1 VQPDAEF
8 PAPSE
13 AGADESAPP
22 PAAAAPRSAQA
33 LLEALS
39 DVVFELDGRG
49 RWVSVND
56 SVLSLLGFSP
66 DELVGRPFVERV
78 AKEQHETAQRLVRRA
93 FKSGRSGAYVLSLTT
108 KQGETLSARLSIAP
122 LRGAKGHVVGLAASL
137 SDVSSLLARKRR
149 EARAARRRAT
159 TALADGAVH
168 AYSQCLTAMMG
179 NADLALLKVGDKQ
192 SCRRHLKS
200 VMRAALRA
208 RDLSEQLQSYA
219 GRRPYA
225 FEEEELA
232 SVVRQVEPLV
242 RQVLPSGVELHVSLP
257 QRSLYAQMNAAQFN
271 QALLTLMVRAGRAIG
286 DELGLIKLDV
296 SERVIPAREAAT
308 LQIPPG
314 PTAVFEITDTG
325 TAIAEDH
332 LDRIFEPFG
341 DERGSRGTGLELAAV
356 EGILERH
363 QGRAVVR
370 STPEQGTTFTLYL
383 PIRDPAT
390 PGSDDEAPSAA
401 TCVRVPEIRRVAI
414 VDDDAIVRDT
424 MVAMLRAFDIET
436 VVPASPESALEVLSV
451 EAPRIDA
458 LVTDVSMPGMTG
470 PELTI
475 ALRAV
480 HPDLPVLLI
489 SGHTD
494 VALEEICEQT
504 HAVGFLPKPFT
515 ACQLM
520 AALRALMVLPRRG
533 RSHADHRAL
542 VPHSFGPLQS

>member
-1 VQPDAEF
+1 MECDAEI
-8 PAPSE
+8 PSPNE
-13 AGADESAPP
+13 AGADDSAPP
-22 PAAAAPRSAQA
+22 SAAAPRSADA

-39 DVVFELDGRG
+39 DVVFELDGHG
-49 RWVSVND
+49 RWVSVNPG
-56 SVLSLLGFSP
+56 VLSLLGFSP

-78 AKEQHETAQRLVRRA
+78 AKEQHETAQRLLERA
-93 FKSGRSGAYVLSLTT
+93 LKSGRSGAYVLSLAT
-108 KQGETLSARLSIAP
+108 KQGETLSARLALAP
-122 LRGAKGHVVGLAASL
+122 LRDAEGQVVGLAASL

-149 EARAARRRAT
+149 EARATRRRAT
-159 TALADGAVH
+159 AALADGTAH
-168 AYSQCLTAMMG
+168 AYSQYLTAMMG
-179 NADLALLKVGDKQ
+179 NADLALLKVGDKKA
-192 SCRRHLKS
+192 CRRHLRS
-200 VMRAALRA
+200 VMHAALRA

-219 GRRPYA
+219 GRRTSA

-232 SVVRQVEPLV
+232 SVVRRVEPLV

-257 QRSLYAQMNAAQFN
+257 QRSLYAQMNAAQFS

-296 SERVIPAREAAT
+296 SERDIRAREAAT
-308 LQIPPG
+308 LQIPRG
-314 PTAVFEITDTG
+314 PTAVFELTDSG
-325 TAIAEDH
+325 TAIAEDQ
-332 LDRIFEPFG
+332 LDRIFEPFS

-363 QGRAVVR
+363 QGRAQVR
-370 STPEQGTTFTLYL
+370 STPGQGTTFTLYL
-383 PIRDPAT
+383 PILDPEA
-390 PGSDDEAPSAA
+390 PGSGEAAPSAA
-401 TCVRVPEIRRVAI
+401 PSVRVPEIRRVAI

-424 MVAMLRAFDIET
+424 MVAMLRAFDIEAI
-436 VVPASPESALEVLSV
+436 VPASPENALEVLSV

-480 HPDLPVLLI
+480 HPDLPVLLV

-494 VALEEICEQT
+494 VSLEGMCEQT